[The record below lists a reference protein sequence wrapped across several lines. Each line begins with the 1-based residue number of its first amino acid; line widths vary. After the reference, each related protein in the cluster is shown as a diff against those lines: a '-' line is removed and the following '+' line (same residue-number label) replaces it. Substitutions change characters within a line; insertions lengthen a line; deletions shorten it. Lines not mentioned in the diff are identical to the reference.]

1 MFEFRPRR
9 IPVALLLLSAT
20 PLAAI
25 QPDEAAAPPR
35 LARAYEAPELA
46 VEPTLDERGDL
57 RSAPRPELAAFAR
70 DFGDDWI
77 VRWDLR
83 SDRPHL
89 LQGSGVAIV
98 PGKGNGLLPADL
110 GLTQGAPV
118 TLDVVA
124 GRLRDFVAAYP
135 ELLGV
140 EGFDLRLDRS
150 RSTAFGVGDTHWFVE
165 FAQYHHGVPVEGAN
179 VFFRLSHGNLVQF
192 GADRVAPVEL
202 DTQPALDRD
211 AALAAALREL
221 QFPATA
227 RLAEI
232 LDAGSLRIFPIS
244 PQDESPAER
253 FAGIAGAGYA
263 HELVWKFVFR
273 LPGEA
278 TTYQVLFDAQRNQ
291 VLEVRDLNDYTAA
304 TVSGGV
310 FPTTNTDPE
319 TVVNFPFAT
328 LSNST
333 TKTTDAAGVYD
344 YSGGTATISL
354 NGKYFQMS
362 DACGAISLS
371 NSTDGNL
378 ALGTSAGTDCT
389 TPGVGG
395 AGNTH
400 ASRSGFYHLTKINR
414 KAATFFPALAW
425 LGTKVT
431 ANMNINQTCNAFW
444 NGSTLNFYRS
454 GNGCSNTGEI
464 AAVFLHEWGHG
475 MDTNT
480 GGAASEN
487 GSGEA
492 VGDTFAFL
500 ETRDGCIGQNFQ
512 PASNC
517 HNCTSCTGVRDVS
530 DFDISG
536 PALIAKP
543 ANVTDNGSINC
554 DRFLTTGGAVNCPYR
569 QSGGI
574 GAAYQGPMGYEG
586 HCESVIASS
595 ANWDLAQMLIAQY
608 GTEPGWAAMDKI
620 WYGSLTP
627 SKSAYR
633 VTSGGTCN
641 PSAAVDGCAATNWY
655 TAFLPADD
663 DDGNLANGTPN
674 ACRIWDA
681 FSAHGIACGTRP
693 VCSTTCATPATADA
707 GIDAPICLGPGVL
720 LGTAALP
727 GHTYSWSPG
736 GETTAQIFVTPT
748 ATTTYT
754 VTATTACDQKSDSVT
769 ITVLGPFATAG
780 AGNDATVCRGSGV
793 LLGTPALPDHSYSWS
808 PGGATTAQPFVTPQA
823 TTTYTVT
830 ATTGCNEASDSVT
843 ITVLGPLPTANAG
856 NDVTICEG
864 QSTIL
869 GTPALPE
876 HTYIWSPGGATTAQV
891 QVSPTID
898 TTYTVSAS
906 TTCTTADDSVN
917 VFVDHVPAAPTLT
930 GPTDGAVD
938 LAPPVQLAWTG
949 APGSSTYLVE
959 IATDSGF
966 ANVVQSQNVA
976 ATSATFGGFAPIE
989 YFWRVT
995 PTGTCGAGNASATF
1009 SFTVDNVI
1017 FIDGFGTGDTA
1028 AWSATV
1034 P

>member
-1 MFEFRPRR
+1 M
-9 IPVALLLLSAT
+9 A
-20 PLAAI
+20 
-25 QPDEAAAPPR
+25 
-35 LARAYEAPELA
+35 
-46 VEPTLDERGDL
+46 
-57 RSAPRPELAAFAR
+57 
-70 DFGDDWI
+70 
-77 VRWDLR
+77 
-83 SDRPHL
+83 
-89 LQGSGVAIV
+89 
-98 PGKGNGLLPADL
+98 
-110 GLTQGAPV
+110 
-118 TLDVVA
+118 
-124 GRLRDFVAAYP
+124 
-135 ELLGV
+135 
-140 EGFDLRLDRS
+140 
-150 RSTAFGVGDTHWFVE
+150 
-165 FAQYHHGVPVEGAN
+165 
-179 VFFRLSHGNLVQF
+179 
-192 GADRVAPVEL
+192 
-202 DTQPALDRD
+202 
-211 AALAAALREL
+211 
-221 QFPATA
+221 
-227 RLAEI
+227 
-232 LDAGSLRIFPIS
+232 
-244 PQDESPAER
+244 
-253 FAGIAGAGYA
+253 
-263 HELVWKFVFR
+263 WKFVFR
-273 LPGEA
+273 LPEDAA
-278 TTYQVLFDAQRNQ
+278 TYEVLFDALRNQ
-291 VLEVRDLNDYTAA
+291 VLQVHNLTVSVDA

-310 FPTTNTDPE
+310 YPTTNTDPE
-319 TVVNFPFAT
+319 TVVAFPFAT
-328 LSNST
+328 LTNSG
-333 TKTTDAAGVYD
+333 TKNTNAAGIYD
-344 YSGGTATISL
+344 YSGGTATIAL
-354 NGKYFQMS
+354 NGQYFRMA

-378 ALGTSAGTDCT
+378 ALGSSAGTDCT

-414 KAATFFPALAW
+414 KGATFFPANAW

-431 ANMNINQTCNAFW
+431 ANMNINLTCNANW
-444 NGSTLNFYRS
+444 NGTSLNFYRS

-475 MDTNT
+475 FDTNT

-512 PASNC
+512 PGVNC
-517 HNCTSCTGVRDVS
+517 QNCTACTGVRDVS

-536 PALIAKP
+536 PAVIAKP
-543 ANVTDNGSINC
+543 ANVTNNAGINC
-554 DRFLTTGGAVNCPYR
+554 DAWACPYL
-569 QSGGI
+569 QQGVFP
-574 GAAYQGPMGYEG
+574 YQGPMGYEG
-586 HCESVIASS
+586 HCESIIAAS
-595 ANWDLAQMLIAQY
+595 ANWDLAQMLVAQH
-608 GTEPGWAAMDKI
+608 GTEPGWAAMDRI

-633 VTSGGTCN
+633 LVSGGTCN
-641 PSAAVDGCAATNWY
+641 ASASIDGCAVTNWY
-655 TAFLPADD
+655 TVFLPADD

-681 FSAHGIACGTRP
+681 FSAHGIACGARP
-693 VCSTTCATPATADA
+693 VCSTICATPATADA
-707 GIDAPICLGPGVL
+707 GNDFPMCLGPGAL
-720 LGTAALP
+720 IGTAALP

-769 ITVLGPFATAG
+769 ITILGPLATAN
-780 AGNDATVCRGSGV
+780 AGNDAIVCRGSGV
-793 LLGTPALPDHSYSWS
+793 LLGTPALPDHTYSWS
-808 PGGATTAQPFVTPQA
+808 PGGATTAQPFVTPQE

-830 ATTGCNEASDSVT
+830 ATTGCNEASDAVT

-856 NDVTICEG
+856 SDVTICEG

-876 HTYIWSPGGATTAQV
+876 HTYLWSPGGATTAQV
-891 QVSPTID
+891 QVSPTVD

-930 GPTDGAVD
+930 GPADGAVD
-938 LAPPVQLAWTG
+938 LAPPVQLTWTG

-966 ANVVQSQNVA
+966 VNIVKSQIVA
-976 ATSATFGGFAPIE
+976 APDATSGGFAPIE

-995 PTGTCGAGNASATF
+995 PTGACGAGNASQTF
-1009 SFTVDNVI
+1009 FFTVDNLI
-1017 FIDGFGTGDTA
+1017 FVDGFDTGDSA